1 MYCIKMQLIKTE
13 IILQNSGA
21 APTSKTA
28 LLCKAKCRGRKLK
41 SHMSRGNKTMKLQ
54 IPRHGLLIILVQ
66 LLLTTADS
74 AFAQNN
80 GSWQWATRPFI
91 QNSTGNS
98 LTRPLLITDRINT
111 NEFYIVEIL
120 NPGGS
125 DPLTHNSLCKY
136 TDTGTQIW
144 CKNYIDIRSAASNN
158 LGDLYVVTS
167 DSLFKLNES
176 GNELWRIPIG
186 FNQHHS
192 LGIKS
197 ICTDNAGNVFLAGEF
212 TNSIIVGSTTLST
225 LGSLGN
231 IYDRD
236 NFYCKVNPNGN
247 ILWAKSLSGNA
258 IGLDYI
264 TNITCDSD
272 GAIYLTG
279 NNFLTKC
286 NNDGIVEFN
295 KSFGG
300 IGNSIAI
307 GPDGSILL
315 CGYFPGSNPNGSTL
329 TCDNISLFNDDGGA
343 DMFLIKFAPNG
354 SILWAKNAGELAI
367 ASGVAVNTNNEVFV
381 TGYYS
386 DWYFYSGAN
395 TLDHVHMAYP
405 FYNHNFF
412 MLKYSSTGV
421 PIIAIGAGTT
431 DIFTEADGYTVKT
444 LVNNKI
450 IVAGTFEDDIILG
463 PTTLYANESSSAR
476 IFLGAVSSS
485 LNAIEANE
493 ERRDVLIYPNPN
505 AGEFQLKLTGRNN
518 ADFTIQ
524 IYTVDGRLI
533 LEKKFSGNG
542 INKLDFDLNYLS
554 TGSYLLKYSDEN
566 SSIFK
571 KLNISK

>member
-1 MYCIKMQLIKTE
+1 MKQLNR
-13 IILQNSGA
+13 IL
-21 APTSKTA
+21 
-28 LLCKAKCRGRKLK
+28 
-41 SHMSRGNKTMKLQ
+41 
-54 IPRHGLLIILVQ
+54 GLLIILAQ
-66 LLLTTADS
+66 LLLITADS

-80 GSWQWATRPFI
+80 GSWQWATQPI
-91 QNSTGNS
+91 IPSCGGACP
-98 LTRPLLITDRINT
+98 RPLLLSDKINPDK
-111 NEFYIVEIL
+111 FYLVVQ
-120 NPGGS
+120 
-125 DPLTHNSLCKY
+125 NSLCKY
-136 TDTGTQIW
+136 NDNGIQVWQKSITNI
-144 CKNYIDIRSAASNN
+144 KSAESN
-158 LGDLYVVTS
+158 GQGYLYLAAG
-167 DSLFKLNES
+167 DSLFKLDGD

-186 FNQHHS
+186 
-192 LGIKS
+192 LDIKS
-197 ICTDNAGNVFLAGEF
+197 ICTDNVGNIFLAGNF
-212 TNSIIVGSTTLST
+212 SGTITVGTTSLST
-225 LGSLGN
+225 QGSQIN
-231 IYDRD
+231 YPDVDI
-236 NFYCKVNPNGN
+236 FFIKINPNGN
-247 ILWAKSLSGNA
+247 ILWAKNLSLPNG
-258 IGLDYI
+258 IGFD
-264 TNITCDSD
+264 NVSHITCDIN
-272 GAIYLTG
+272 GNIYVTG
-279 NNFLTKC
+279 QDLNVVSTEYECFIIKC
-286 NNDGIVEFN
+286 NNDGLVEFN
-295 KSFGG
+295 KIFTSDYGSAG
-300 IGNSIAI
+300 TSIAI
-307 GPDGSILL
+307 GSDMSILL
-315 CGYFPGSNPNGSTL
+315 CGYFSGSNPIGTTL

-354 SILWAKNAGELAI
+354 SILWARSAGESAI
-367 ASGVAVNTNNEVFV
+367 AYGVAVNTNNEVFV
-381 TGYYS
+381 TGRYI

-395 TLDHVHMAYP
+395 TLQSVHMNAP

-412 MLKYSSTGV
+412 MLKYSSTGEPV
-421 PIIAIGAGTT
+421 IAIGAGTT